1 MGCSWNR
8 QDTSLEEM
16 CLENEEKVL
25 GYSNNNVANIDM
37 ILRKHSYLGKLN
49 KKQMSQAAAK
59 LNLNVSNSRGHMKVY
74 DFYNSFKLPDEYDL
88 NLLLV
93 AGILLG
99 QGTSDLKAK
108 LLWEI
113 YDVDGTEEIG
123 KDMLYTI
130 LQDMCNI
137 ALDRIAFLVSDSPI
151 CSEYKVKSYVSN
163 CNAVRSRTIDKVLF
177 QLLGRMNSIKK
188 ARFIARM
195 SKIADGD
202 MLRSKGIRKIM
213 HEEYSKAPYAD
224 TPKHVHSNS
233 INLFNIIQASNAV
246 PEEEEFSD
254 AE

>member
-8 QDTSLEEM
+8 QNTSLEEM
-16 CLENEEKVL
+16 CLENEEKIL
-25 GYSNNNVANIDM
+25 GYSNNDVATIDM
-37 ILRKHSYLGKLN
+37 VLRKHSYLGRLN
-49 KKQMSQAAAK
+49 KKQMSLAAAK
-59 LNLNVSNSRGHMKVY
+59 LNLTITNSRGHFKIY
-74 DFYNSFKLPDEYDL
+74 EFYNAFKLPDEYDL
-88 NLLLV
+88 SLLLV

-99 QGTSDLKAK
+99 QGAPDTKAK

-113 YDVDGTEEIG
+113 YDVEGTEELG
-123 KDMLYTI
+123 KDELYTM

-163 CNAVRSRTIDKVLF
+163 CNAVRSRIIDKVLF

-188 ARFIARM
+188 THFISKM
-195 SKIADGD
+195 IKIAEGD

-213 HEEYSKAPYAD
+213 YEEYSKVPYAEA
-224 TPKHVHSNS
+224 PKYVPSHSES
-233 INLFNIIQASNAV
+233 TVKIIQASNV
-246 PEEEEFSD
+246 IPEEDEFSD

>member
-16 CLENEEKVL
+16 CLENEEKIL
-25 GYSNNNVANIDM
+25 GYSNNNVVTIDM
-37 ILRKHSYLGKLN
+37 VLRKHSYLGRLN

-59 LNLNVSNSRGHMKVY
+59 LNLNVSNSKGHMKIY
-74 DFYNSFKLPDEYDL
+74 QFYNSFKLPDEFDL
-88 NLLLV
+88 RLLLV

-99 QGTSDLKAK
+99 QGAPDLKAK

-113 YDVDGTEEIG
+113 YDVEGNEEMG

-137 ALDRIAFLVSDSPI
+137 ALDRIVLLFSDSPI

-163 CNAVRSRTIDKVLF
+163 CNAVRSRTIDAVLF
-177 QLLGRMNSIKK
+177 KLLGRTDGIKK
-188 ARFIARM
+188 TVFIAKM
-195 SKIADGD
+195 SKIANGN

-213 HEEYSKAPYAD
+213 SEEYSKVPYLDAPKNVRSD
-224 TPKHVHSNS
+224 S
-233 INLFNIIQASNAV
+233 INLFSIMQLSNV
-246 PEEEEFSD
+246 IPEEEEVSD